1 MPMRMREH
9 GPGGHV
15 GAEEREGE
23 EVGDDA
29 KVTPALRRS
38 RKRPSVAENE
48 EWRMSMKSTCPA
60 EARDEESELVTK
72 WRVPH
77 VVKNM
82 TSHMGK

>member
-1 MPMRMREH
+1 M
-9 GPGGHV
+9 
-15 GAEEREGE
+15 
-23 EVGDDA
+23 
-29 KVTPALRRS
+29 
-38 RKRPSVAENE
+38 ENE

-72 WRVPH
+72 QRVPH